1 MTDEKIL
8 EDDDEPV
15 GWLYEMCDN
24 PDVYVSPDS
33 AFSWFQKGRYTIPLY
48 TRPAPARKP
57 LSEDE
62 IRSIM
67 LANGFT
73 IKDGCEDLK
82 PYVYAAVRA
91 IEKMHGIG
99 ETE

>member
-24 PDVYVSPDS
+24 PDVYVSPDA

-48 TRPAPARKP
+48 RRPSPARKP
-57 LSEDE
+57 LTDKE
-62 IRSIM
+62 IYEIYRTVAKGSYFEV
-67 LANGFT
+67 A
-73 IKDGCEDLK
+73 
-82 PYVYAAVRA
+82 RA
-91 IEKMHGIG
+91 IEKAHGIG
-99 ETE
+99 EEE

>member
-24 PDVYVSPDS
+24 PDVYVSPDA

-48 TRPAPARKP
+48 TRPALARKP
-57 LSEDE
+57 LSDE
-62 IRSIM
+62 EIESVISNHRFAYGVDITAFSF
-67 LANGFT
+67 AR
-73 IKDGCEDLK
+73 
-82 PYVYAAVRA
+82 AVEKRVW
-91 IEKMHGIG
+91 EKMHGIG